1 MDPLKWLKNKKATIN
16 PKIND
21 NNCFH
26 YALIVALNY
35 QNIQKYPQIISKIK
49 PFVDL
54 YNWKEVDF
62 PSHSK
67 DWKKFELNNKSV
79 ALNILL
85 VPYNTEKSKTC
96 IQIKT

>member
-1 MDPLKWLKNKKATIN
+1 MDPLNWLKNKKATIN

-21 NNCFH
+21 NYCFH

-54 YNWKEVDF
+54 YN
-62 PSHSK
+62 
-67 DWKKFELNNKSV
+67 
-79 ALNILL
+79 
-85 VPYNTEKSKTC
+85 
-96 IQIKT
+96 